1 MPYRRLP
8 TTDQARRRAMAK
20 AMEIGSSKMP
30 DNLAFSQQTLEKLR
44 AFSPEFEKALANY
57 KSSLEY
63 QVLKNKDYGEVV
75 RKARIYLSHFIQ
87 VLNLAIAREEMEP
100 TDREYYG
107 FGKDDNNVPSLNL
120 ESEISN
126 WGNKII
132 DGEQTRVNKGGNPL
146 YSPSIALVK
155 VHFSAFQDAYH
166 TQKTL
171 QANTVRTLEQIAE
184 MRETADNLIKDL
196 WNEIELNY
204 QYLSP
209 KHKRQKAKDY
219 GLVYIY
225 RRNEL
230 KKANPE
236 ELQTDLI
243 FEM

>member
-8 TTDQARRRAMAK
+8 TTDQARRRAMKQALEMGNNTNPEK
-20 AMEIGSSKMP
+20 
-30 DNLAFSQQTLEKLR
+30 LAFSQKTFEKLQSFST
-44 AFSPEFEKALANY
+44 AFENAIINY
-57 KSSLEY
+57 KSSLDF
-63 QVLKNKDYGEVV
+63 QVLKNKDYSEIV
-75 RKARIYLSHFIQ
+75 RKARLYISHFIQ
-87 VLNLAIAREEMEP
+87 VMNLAIAREELQP
-100 TDREYYG
+100 KDREYYG
-107 FGKDDNNVPSLNL
+107 LGIDDNNVPPLNL
-120 ESEISN
+120 ESEIAN
-126 WGNKII
+126 WGTNII
-132 DGEQTRVNKGGNPL
+132 EGEQKRMSKGGNPI

-155 VHFSAFQDAYH
+155 VHFSAFQEAYH

-171 QANTVRTLEQIAE
+171 QANTIRALEKVAE
-184 MRETADNLIKDL
+184 MRENADYLIRDL
-196 WNEIELNY
+196 WNEIELKY